1 MKTLVTARRT
11 RLLATAAAATF
22 VLTVVGAGPAAAH
35 DPIFVV
41 EDQTTPD
48 EGPYLPDGAI
58 SWALYGSVLGPGD
71 TRGFEFDLREGE
83 ELYISLLIPNLE
95 PELSLADDELPVIEL
110 ETPDGTTRTLVN
122 DMRETFNEPFSNTSY
137 LTLSEVREPAQ
148 EGRYRGLVVGSAPSR
163 FTVAIGEREEF
174 FTPAERTGDRP
185 SSFPGIAAPLQAWYS
200 TPPGEEVSVD
210 LAEGEG
216 EIEME
221 MIEEAIEEGAGSAP
235 AEALE
240 DGTSEE
246 ALDDSTAD
254 EALGENTTDADGS
267 LGWVAPA
274 AAAVAVVLGAAWVL
288 TRRRRDAASEAAPGD
303 A

>member
-1 MKTLVTARRT
+1 MKYLVSVLPARFLT
-11 RLLATAAAATF
+11 IAVAASI
-22 VLTVVGAGPAAAH
+22 VLTVFGVAPASAH

-48 EGPYLPDGAI
+48 EGPYLPDGTI

-95 PELSLADDELPVIEL
+95 PELSLADEELPVIEL
-110 ETPDGTTRTLVN
+110 EAPDGTTRTIVN
-122 DMRETFNEPFSNTSY
+122 DMRETFDEPFSNTSY

-148 EGRYRGLVVGSAPSR
+148 EGRYRGLVRGSAPSR

-185 SSFPGIAAPLQAWYS
+185 SSFPGIAAPLQLWYS
-200 TPPGEEVSVD
+200 TPPGEEAPVD

-221 MIEEAIEEGAGSAP
+221 MIEEAIEEGVGSAP
-235 AEALE
+235 EGALE
-240 DGTSEE
+240 ESTPEESTTEE
-246 ALDDSTAD
+246 ALD
-254 EALGENTTDADGS
+254 ETTSGSDGS

-274 AAAVAVVLGAAWVL
+274 AAGLAVVLGAAWVL
-288 TRRRRDAASEAAPGD
+288 IRRRHGATPEAERLDA
-303 A
+303 